1 MSDKY
6 LGRYKTILGGSII
19 YAIGLFLCTWGAV
32 PPHYEA
38 GYFLPGLFLFIT
50 VGSGCIKPC
59 VVTLGADQFDPK
71 DPDQVEEKAKFF
83 NYFYWAINLGATVS
97 YGYLTHL
104 ALNGQAPSISEPWGF
119 FASFLIP
126 AVSFV
131 IGIIVFVGGSPRY
144 KHAPPSS
151 SVLGEFG
158 QIVYTAGK
166 RSGQGKALLT
176 GIFFMMFGA
185 IIVVIGY
192 FVHNET
198 AHLTLAIGGMILILL
213 GIVIVCYFGKHTTW
227 LNTAADLPTTSC
239 KVPDAAEVLRL
250 SPYLGLLCIFWGVY
264 GQMSNNFF
272 NQGCQMDLRLGDGD
286 DPALLSANLLN
297 LFDTFVILVF
307 VPIFDSCIYPA
318 WERWTGK
325 KLRPIAK
332 MQAGFIFCVRIVLCI
347 RDHFLSSSKH
357 HTHTHTQVLAMICSA
372 FVEIW
377 RKRRST
383 IQDIGSNCDDVFIPM
398 NSLSIWWQAPQ
409 FILVGISEILISIS
423 SYELFYSEVP
433 NNMRSVCQAL
443 NLLTTSLG
451 SMLTGGINSIF
462 SSWLPDNLNDGKLE
476 LVYFFIAG
484 LAFLAYL
491 ALRVVSAGF
500 KYKKDDE
507 NEIDEEALI
516 ASGFSPPMSRASV
529 SRSHVLKRRSSTARS
544 WERRGSV
551 PAIPVSPPQQRASF
565 ISNRLDNRGESRPR
579 AFT

>member
-325 KLRPIAK
+325 TLRPIAK

-357 HTHTHTQVLAMICSA
+357 HTHTHTH
-372 FVEIW
+372 
-377 RKRRST
+377 R
-383 IQDIGSNCDDVFIPM
+383 
-398 NSLSIWWQAPQ
+398 
-409 FILVGISEILISIS
+409 
-423 SYELFYSEVP
+423 
-433 NNMRSVCQAL
+433 
-443 NLLTTSLG
+443 
-451 SMLTGGINSIF
+451 F
-462 SSWLPDNLNDGKLE
+462 S
-476 LVYFFIAG
+476 
-484 LAFLAYL
+484 
-491 ALRVVSAGF
+491 
-500 KYKKDDE
+500 
-507 NEIDEEALI
+507 
-516 ASGFSPPMSRASV
+516 
-529 SRSHVLKRRSSTARS
+529 
-544 WERRGSV
+544 
-551 PAIPVSPPQQRASF
+551 Q
-565 ISNRLDNRGESRPR
+565 
-579 AFT
+579 